1 VNRYQRRKGSGC
13 NPRPWILKS
22 GVDIV
27 TKGPDDPMCYPTQRV
42 VETGSRTIASS
53 SDSGLEIVGT
63 VWGWTP
69 FLEANDNEILVD
81 DPENYTIEFMPDGA
95 VQIKADCNSVGG
107 SYTVNGSQLTI
118 ELGPTTLVACPPGSL
133 ENEYLALLSDVNSYI
148 MEGEN
153 LVLLIKYDTGSM
165 FFAPA
170 E

>member
-1 VNRYQRRKGSGC
+1 M
-13 NPRPWILKS
+13 
-22 GVDIV
+22 V
-27 TKGPDDPMCYPTQRV
+27 TQGPDDPMCCPTQRV
-42 VETGSRTIASS
+42 VKTYALEGDQLVETGSRTIASS

-63 VWGWTP
+63 VWRWTK

-107 SYTVNGSQLTI
+107 SYAVNGSQLTI

>member
-1 VNRYQRRKGSGC
+1 MVTQR
-13 NPRPWILKS
+13 
-22 GVDIV
+22 
-27 TKGPDDPMCYPTQRV
+27 PDDPMCCATQRV
-42 VETGSRTIASS
+42 VKTYALEGDQLVETGSRTIAPS

-81 DPENYTIEFMPDGA
+81 DPENYTIEFIPDGA

-107 SYTVNGSQLTI
+107 SHTVNGSQLTI
-118 ELGPTTLVACPPGSL
+118 ELDPTTLVACPPCSL

-165 FFAPA
+165 FFSPA

>member
-1 VNRYQRRKGSGC
+1 
-13 NPRPWILKS
+13 L
-22 GVDIV
+22 
-27 TKGPDDPMCYPTQRV
+27 
-42 VETGSRTIASS
+42 VETGSRTIASN
-53 SDSGLEIVGT
+53 SDSGLELVGT
-63 VWGWTP
+63 VWRWTK

-81 DPENYTIEFMPDGA
+81 DPENYTIEFIMPDGA
-95 VQIKADCNSVGG
+95 VQIKADCNSVCG

-118 ELGPTTLVACPPGSL
+118 ELGPTTLVAGPPGSL
-133 ENEYLALLSDVNSYI
+133 ENEYLALLCDVNSYI

>member
-1 VNRYQRRKGSGC
+1 M
-13 NPRPWILKS
+13 
-22 GVDIV
+22 V
-27 TKGPDDPMCYPTQRV
+27 TQGPDDPMCCPTQRV
-42 VETGSRTIASS
+42 VKTYALEGDQLVETGSRTIAFS
-53 SDSGLEIVGT
+53 SDSGLESVGT
-63 VWGWTP
+63 VWQWTK

-107 SYTVNGSQLTI
+107 SYKVNGSQLTI